1 MTEKKDQKMKYG
13 PGKIIKEFDV
23 DENNVLFRV
32 LKPTD
37 TEQAL
42 KYINTLI
49 KERVNIL
56 WQKPFTMKQEKEW
69 VKGELKK
76 NKEGNSI
83 NVVVE
88 INRRMVGVGHVS
100 RKLGHA
106 RQHVCEVGLSLSKD
120 IRGFGIGKELMNV
133 LCKLGADVL
142 ECTIADLDV
151 YDCNDVAKS
160 LYKKLGFREYGRI
173 PNGLNHYG
181 HCCDHLF
188 MYKELKK

>member
-1 MTEKKDQKMKYG
+1 MTEKDKKMKYG
-13 PGKIIKEFDV
+13 PGKIINEFDV
-23 DENNVLFRV
+23 DGNNVLFRV

-37 TEQAL
+37 AEQAL

-88 INRRMVGVGHVS
+88 VNGKMVGVGRVE

-106 RQHVCEVGLSLSKD
+106 QEHVCVVGLSLLKEF
-120 IRGFGIGKELMNV
+120 RALGMGKRLMNI
-133 LCKLGADVL
+133 LCKLGADEL
-142 ECTIADLDV
+142 KCTIADLDV
-151 YDCNDVAKS
+151 YDRNEIAKR
-160 LYKKLGFREYGRI
+160 LYHKLGFKEYGRM

-181 HCCDHLF
+181 EFCDHVY
-188 MYKELKK
+188 MYKELNK